1 MSVTIL
7 AQAMFLQGVLIASA
21 TSAIGLNH
29 RKNSVINI
37 GLVGLLY
44 LGTRVSDGFA
54 RYGLMDPYWG
64 IPVCI
69 IIGAL
74 VNIALNIGYISLLP
88 RLQSWKKVSALSL
101 IPFAILVL
109 AGKYLSSYLYS
120 IANSFLMG
128 LLIKGFDFTLFTVPG
143 VLILGGSLF
152 LFSFILSI
160 ILSPVVD
167 DGPRGFDKWDIV
179 VYAISGISA
188 SLSGVFFPFWFQNTW
203 SSLFILVLVGVF
215 VGGLDK
221 KINSSIGGLLIGFL
235 YVILL
240 SPGYRDLW
248 FSYHALKIVAVIGLV
263 ALYLYP
269 HGVVGSFRKI
279 VEHNY

>member
-7 AQAMFLQGVLIASA
+7 AQSMFLQGVLIASA
-21 TSAIGLNH
+21 TSAIGLNR
-29 RKNSVINI
+29 RKNSVINL

-54 RYGLMDPYWG
+54 RYGLLNPYWG

-69 IIGAL
+69 IVGAL
-74 VNIALNIGYISLLP
+74 VNIALNIWYISLLP
-88 RLQSWKKVSALSL
+88 RLQSWKKVSILSI
-101 IPFAILVL
+101 IPFTILVL
-109 AGKYLSSYLYS
+109 AGNYLSRYLSS
-120 IANSFLMG
+120 IANSYLMG
-128 LLIKGFDFTLFTVPG
+128 FLIKGSDFTLFRIPG
-143 VLILGGSLF
+143 VLILGGALF
-152 LFSFILSI
+152 LFSFILSF

-167 DGPRGFDKWDIV
+167 DGPRGFDKWDIA

-188 SLSGVFFPFWFQNTW
+188 SLSGVFFPFWFTNSW
-203 SSLFILVLVGVF
+203 SSLFILVLAGVF

-221 KINSSIGGLLIGFL
+221 KINPSLGGLMIGFF
-235 YVILL
+235 YVLL
-240 SPGYRDLW
+240 RSPGYSDLW
-248 FSYHALKIVAVIGLV
+248 VSNHVLSIVAGIGLLG
-263 ALYLYP
+263 LYLYP